1 MREDKNLSVNEPEE
15 IDLIKVVIGL
25 LEFIRKNIWI
35 FAAFNLIGV
44 LGGLIYFMRTERVYS
59 SRFTGECMLLPDGR
73 TIELLKDLDG
83 LRKNEDWVMLGRR
96 LGMHPNRV
104 IKIKEI
110 LPLPNA
116 TIDKESRGTE
126 DYVSQYNPMPFSFS
140 VVVKVT
146 DNSILPELQKGMI
159 RYLSNNPYNSIRVSR
174 FIENRKSLLVSINA
188 EIARLDSF
196 FQLDRVVRIKSF
208 SRPETN
214 NEISYKDLLYE
225 LHEKKEIIEDELRFA
240 LPVRIIQEF
249 TPFKKHI
256 YPVKWQIALVV
267 LLIANVSGI
276 LFIGFKKLF
285 KEYPTLKLSK

>member
-1 MREDKNLSVNEPEE
+1 MQEENKRRPTEPEE
-15 IDLIKVVIGL
+15 IDLIKVVVSLID
-25 LEFIRKNIWI
+25 FVRKNILI
-35 FAAFNLIGV
+35 FAVFNLIGV
-44 LGGLIYFMRTERVYS
+44 AFGLFYYMRTERVYS

-140 VVVKVT
+140 VIVKVT

-208 SRPETN
+208 SKPETN

-225 LHEKKEIIEDELRFA
+225 LQEKKEIIEDELRFA

-249 TPFKKHI
+249 TPFKKPI
-256 YPVKWQIALVV
+256 YPIKWQIALVAI
-267 LLIANVSGI
+267 LSANGAG
-276 LFIGFKKLF
+276 LFFIGLKRLLR
-285 KEYPTLKLSK
+285 EYPALNLPK

>member
-1 MREDKNLSVNEPEE
+1 MEDIRGRQANDSEE
-15 IDLIKVVIGL
+15 IDLVKIVVGL
-25 LEFIRKNIWI
+25 FNFIRTNFWI
-35 FAAFNLIGV
+35 FVAFNALSISAGV
-44 LGGLIYFMRTERVYS
+44 IYFLRTEKIYS

-83 LRKNEDWVMLGRR
+83 LRKNEDWALLGRR
-96 LGMHPNRV
+96 LGMHPNHV

-174 FIENRKSLLVSINA
+174 FIENRKSLLISINA

-196 FQLDRVVRIKSF
+196 FQLDRVIRFKSV
-208 SRPETN
+208 SKPETN

-256 YPVKWQIALVV
+256 YPVKWQIALVA
-267 LLIANVSGI
+267 LICANAAAL
-276 LFIGFKKLF
+276 LFIGFRRLMID
-285 KEYPTLKLSK
+285 YPISGDSK

>member
-1 MREDKNLSVNEPEE
+1 MTELRTQQTGDSEE
-15 IDLIKVVIGL
+15 IDLIRL
-25 LEFIRKNIWI
+25 ATSLFWFIRKNLWVFI
-35 FAAFNLIGV
+35 AFNFLAIAAGV
-44 LGGLIYFMRTERVYS
+44 AYFYRTEKIYS

-73 TIELLKDLDG
+73 TIEVLKDLDG
-83 LRKNEDWVMLGRR
+83 LRKNEDWVLLGKR
-96 LGMHPNRV
+96 LGMHPKKV

-126 DYVSQYNPMPFSFS
+126 DYASQYNPMPFSFS

-196 FQLDRVVRIKSF
+196 FQMDHIIRFKSV
-208 SRPETN
+208 SKPETN

-249 TPFKKHI
+249 TPFKKPV
-256 YPVKWQIALVV
+256 YPIKWQVALVAF
-267 LLIANVSGI
+267 LSANVLAL
-276 LFIGFKKLF
+276 LFIGLR
-285 KEYPTLKLSK
+285 KLSGELPERPI

>member
-1 MREDKNLSVNEPEE
+1 
-15 IDLIKVVIGL
+15 
-25 LEFIRKNIWI
+25 
-35 FAAFNLIGV
+35 
-44 LGGLIYFMRTERVYS
+44 
-59 SRFTGECMLLPDGR
+59 
-73 TIELLKDLDG
+73 
-83 LRKNEDWVMLGRR
+83 
-96 LGMHPNRV
+96 MHPNRV

-140 VVVKVT
+140 VIVKVT

-208 SRPETN
+208 SKPETN

-225 LHEKKEIIEDELRFA
+225 LQEKKEIIEDELRFA

-249 TPFKKHI
+249 TPFKKPI
-256 YPVKWQIALVV
+256 YPIKWQIALVA
-267 LLIANVSGI
+267 LLSANAAG
-276 LFIGFKKLF
+276 LFFIGLKRLLR
-285 KEYPTLKLSK
+285 EYPALNLSK

>member
-15 IDLIKVVIGL
+15 IDLIKVVIGF

-35 FAAFNLIGV
+35 FAAFNLIGI
-44 LGGLIYFMRTERVYS
+44 LGGLIYFMRAERVYS

-140 VVVKVT
+140 VIVKVT

-196 FQLDRVVRIKSF
+196 FQLERVVRIKSF

-267 LLIANVSGI
+267 LLIANGAGI
-276 LFIGFKKLF
+276 FFIGFKRLF
-285 KEYPTLKLSK
+285 KEYPPLNLSK